1 MADWSLLHKD
11 LLERING
18 CFETCFEIVHFRS
31 VCSSWRSAISLPS
44 YKLGLGVSCLLPAF
58 NHDPRFEVDT
68 QCMLEKIPVFLLRFQ
83 TPFGIDYMLVGT
95 SERKSGK
102 QKLLSPFTDYGLAS
116 KSGIILNTLSCQII
130 PLGHYYKIRFY
141 AITTRRSR
149 TRRQSYAIR
158 VAFLPL
164 DSKDDREFAIV
175 AGVFGDLMMYRS
187 CDKVWIKMEG
197 RFKSYRDMV
206 LFKGE
211 VYVVDMSGR
220 GHVFVI
226 DPSKLVT
233 EILSVTQSHE
243 SFDERLVISGEEL
256 LLVQRFTPGAYGH
269 EYMHTWFK
277 LFRLEEEGQN
287 KRWVPIDDL
296 EDRVVFLGYEHD
308 WNLCYSANELPGMIR
323 NCVMFIEPSGVFDRI
338 RVFDLRTQRTR
349 KASECSGCIDMYS
362 QNVESSFLCG
372 ILATPNPT
380 ISIYDLSSESE

>member
-349 KASECSGCIDMYS
+349 KASECSGC
-362 QNVESSFLCG
+362 
-372 ILATPNPT
+372 T
-380 ISIYDLSSESE
+380 ICIAKM